1 MTETEKKA
9 ADLLRTYDK
18 LRADLRDV
26 ERELNAAI
34 RAFAT
39 EEKFGW
45 YDKDKFRLR
54 QQMRAELEGK
64 AA

>member
-1 MTETEKKA
+1 MTQTEKNA
-9 ADLLRTYDK
+9 ARLLRKYDR
-18 LRADLRDV
+18 LRAEMRDV
-26 ERELNAAI
+26 ERELNVAI
-34 RAFAT
+34 RAFAS

-54 QQMRAELEGK
+54 QQMRAEMRGE